1 MEYSSIRHLFAYNNG
16 DNITPGMGVQID
28 PGYGLSQFWDIS
40 RGRVTNTDFEQHH
53 ATLFPQKEEAG
64 SMVVRS
70 VRH

>member
-1 MEYSSIRHLFAYNNG
+1 MEFSSTRHLFAYNNG

-40 RGRVTNTDFEQHH
+40 F
-53 ATLFPQKEEAG
+53 LKEEAG